1 MTLIY
6 RALTTVFY
14 PFFIAIILLRKFIGK
29 EDPTRYKEKILHT
42 HFNVV
47 RKKNL
52 KLIWF
57 HAASI
62 GEFKS
67 IIPIIEELIKKECF
81 EFLITTTTLSS
92 SNLAKNELKNFNNV
106 HHRFFPLD
114 VNFIIDKFL
123 ILWKPNVIFFV
134 DSEIWPNLIFKAKKY
149 KVPIGIINARIT
161 SKTFKRWMLFPN
173 TAKKIFSLFNLF
185 LTSNLE
191 TKKYLL
197 KLNAKNIYFN
207 GNIKLINKV
216 GKQNT
221 KSVNEKTLL
230 NSRFWIAASTHEGE
244 DDLCLKAH
252 LKIKDK
258 LEDIITI
265 IAPRHIDRVIKIE
278 KLCKK
283 NNLNVQILSNNEKIL
298 KDKEIIIIN
307 SFGNLP
313 EYFKYAKSVFIGK
326 STIKKLENVG
336 GQNPI
341 DAAKLGCKIYH
352 GPYVYNF
359 KDIYEILGKNNIS
372 KKIDN
377 FEELGDHLIE
387 DLKNSA
393 KGDRQ
398 ISSLINSLGQ
408 KTLND
413 TMNNINNFLF
423 NEIK

>member
-1 MTLIY
+1 
-6 RALTTVFY
+6 
-14 PFFIAIILLRKFIGK
+14 
-29 EDPTRYKEKILHT
+29 
-42 HFNVV
+42 
-47 RKKNL
+47 
-52 KLIWF
+52 
-57 HAASI
+57 
-62 GEFKS
+62 
-67 IIPIIEELIKKECF
+67 
-81 EFLITTTTLSS
+81 
-92 SNLAKNELKNFNNV
+92 
-106 HHRFFPLD
+106 
-114 VNFIIDKFL
+114 
-123 ILWKPNVIFFV
+123 
-134 DSEIWPNLIFKAKKY
+134 
-149 KVPIGIINARIT
+149 
-161 SKTFKRWMLFPN
+161 MLFPN

-197 KLNAKNIYFN
+197 RLNAKNIYFN

-216 GKQNT
+216 GEQNI

-359 KDIYEILGKNNIS
+359 KEIYQILEKNNVAKKIHTSTELAEYLIQDLRNSVKKDNKISLFINDLGK
-372 KKIDN
+372 
-377 FEELGDHLIE
+377 
-387 DLKNSA
+387 
-393 KGDRQ
+393 
-398 ISSLINSLGQ
+398 
-408 KTLND
+408 KTLAD
-413 TMNNINNFLF
+413 TMKNINNFLL